1 MDELFTLGLV
11 EPLLTIMGSAG
22 FFFLAFQALK
32 MLEK

>member
-11 EPLLTIMGSAG
+11 EPLLTIMGSVG

>member
-1 MDELFTLGLV
+1 MGELFAPGLV
-11 EPLLTIMGSAG
+11 EPLLTVLGSAG